1 MKEYGSNVEKLAEY
15 LISIEDREKRTRF
28 AYVLV
33 ELMRQ
38 IHPQMRDGQDYTNK
52 LWDDLYII
60 SNFKLDVDAPY
71 LPPSPEL
78 IGKKPLTVPYNNHDL
93 RYRNYGHNINL
104 LIDKAI
110 ATPDQDDKIAFV
122 SYLVRLMKT
131 FFVSMRDIA
140 DDGAVLEHLE
150 VLSKGQLKVEIAF
163 IRQNGLV
170 ESTPRDRGSSSARD
184 RNFVERRDNRD
195 RSSGNERGGIER
207 GNSERGNNERGN
219 SERNNNDRSGSN
231 DRRAGRNFQ
240 GNNRNNPVGNDRN
253 RPNNNAGG
261 GGSGGTPN
269 RNFKK
274 KR

>member
-60 SNFKLDVDAPY
+60 SNFKLSVDAPY
-71 LPPSPEL
+71 LPPGPEL

-110 ATPDQDDKIAFV
+110 ATPDQDEKMAFV

-131 FFVSMRDIA
+131 FFVSMRDNP
-140 DDGAVLEHLE
+140 DDTAVLEHLE
-150 VLSKGQLKVEIAF
+150 VLSKGQLKNEIAL
-163 IRQNGLV
+163 IRKNGLV
-170 ESTPRDRGSSSARD
+170 ESTPRDRGSSVTRERGFTD
-184 RNFVERRDNRD
+184 RRDNR
-195 RSSGNERGGIER
+195 ERTT
-207 GNSERGNNERGN
+207 
-219 SERNNNDRSGSN
+219 SN
-231 DRRAGRNFQ
+231 DRERGERSGGDKRPGNRNFQ
-240 GNNRNNPVGNDRN
+240 GNNRNNPTAGNDRN
-253 RPNNNAGG
+253 RPNNPGG
-261 GGSGGTPN
+261 GGPNN